1 MRRLI
6 LAVVVLALLAGIVW
20 AFLPRPVAV
29 EVVDVVPRTIEVAV
43 AEEGEA
49 RIREVFTISATIG
62 GKLRRI
68 DLHAGDPVLAQK
80 TVVAVIGPAAPALLD
95 SRARGVAE
103 ATKSA
108 AQSAVDLA
116 RAQVAQSEAALEF
129 MTSEAERSAALYERS
144 AISQRVLDTAI
155 LEQKTAQAAVD
166 SAKANLAVRQRELES
181 AEAVL
186 GTGDPY
192 CAETTCIDI
201 IAPVSGRVLRV
212 LSESEQVVQPGTPIM
227 EIGNP
232 GNLEIAVDLLSR
244 DAVRVR
250 KGAEAQIT
258 GWGGGPI
265 AARVERIEPSARTKV
280 SALGI
285 DEQRVRVILT
295 LRGDPNDWQLLG
307 HGFRVIAQI
316 NLWKGD
322 NVLSIPVG
330 ALFRDGSDWA
340 TYAVQDGRARLRI
353 ITLGERNESFAQVLS
368 GVTAGD
374 QVVLHPSDLVADGVA
389 VNPRF
394 DRSER

>member
-6 LAVVVLALLAGIVW
+6 SAIAVLALLAGIVW
-20 AFLPRPVAV
+20 AFMPRPVDV
-29 EVVDVVPRTIEVAV
+29 EVAEVVARTLEVTV

-68 DLHAGDPVLAQK
+68 DLHAGDPVFAQK
-80 TVVAVIGPAAPALLD
+80 TVVVEIGPTAPALLD
-95 SRARGVAE
+95 ARARGVAE
-103 ATKSA
+103 ATRSA

-116 RAQVAQSEAALEF
+116 TALVAQAEAAMEF
-129 MTSEAERSAALYERS
+129 KAADAARSRALFDKS
-144 AISQRVLDTAI
+144 AVSQRVLDSAI
-155 LEQKTAQAAVD
+155 LEQKISRAAVYI
-166 SAKANLAVRQRELES
+166 AKANLAVRQRELES
-181 AEAVL
+181 AEAAL

-192 CAETTCIDI
+192 GAEACCVDI

-212 LSESEQVVQPGTPIM
+212 LTENEQVVQPGTPIM

-232 GNLEIAVDLLSR
+232 GNLEISVDLLSR

-250 KGAEAQIT
+250 EGSEARIT
-258 GWGGGPI
+258 GWGGAPI

-285 DEQRVRVILT
+285 DEQRVSVILT
-295 LRGDPNDWQLLG
+295 LRGDPTDWQLLG

-316 NLWKGD
+316 NLWKGEG
-322 NVLSIPVG
+322 VLSIPVG
-330 ALFRDGSDWA
+330 ALFRNGSDWA
-340 TYAVQDGRARLRI
+340 TYAVRDGRARLQT

-368 GVTAGD
+368 GVNAGD
-374 QVVLHPSDLVADGVA
+374 QVILHPSDLVADGTA
-389 VNPRF
+389 V
-394 DRSER
+394 RSPSD

>member
-6 LAVVVLALLAGIVW
+6 LAIAVLALLAGIVW
-20 AFLPRPVAV
+20 AFLPRPVEV
-29 EVVDVVPRTIEVAV
+29 EVADVAPRTLEVAV

-68 DLHAGDPVLAQK
+68 DLHAGDPVFAQK

-95 SRARGVAE
+95 SRARSVAE
-103 ATKSA
+103 ATRSA

-116 RAQVAQSEAALEF
+116 AAQVAQAEAALEF
-129 MTSEAERSAALYERS
+129 RTAEADRSRALLERA
-144 AISQRVLDTAI
+144 AISQRVLDAAI
-155 LEQKTAQAAVD
+155 LEQRTAQAALD
-166 SAKANLAVRQRELES
+166 SAKANLAVRKRELES

-186 GTGDPY
+186 GTGDPSG
-192 CAETTCIDI
+192 AEACCVDI

-212 LSESEQVVQPGTPIM
+212 LTENEQVVQPGTPIM

-250 KGAEAQIT
+250 EGSEAQIT
-258 GWGGGPI
+258 GWGGAPI
-265 AARVERIEPSARTKV
+265 AARVERIEPSAKTKV

-285 DEQRVRVILT
+285 DEQRVGVILN
-295 LRGDPNDWQLLG
+295 LRGDPADWQLLG
-307 HGFRVIAQI
+307 HGFRVIAHI
-316 NLWKGD
+316 NLWKGEG
-322 NVLSIPVG
+322 VLSIPVG

-340 TYAVQDGRARLRI
+340 TYVVQDGRARLRI

-368 GVTAGD
+368 GVPVGEE
-374 QVVLHPSDLVADGVA
+374 VILHPSDLIADGVA
-389 VNPRF
+389 VSR
-394 DRSER
+394 RSDP